1 MVGHDIVEVPEPAM
15 LFGERVHEIP
25 VDGDAVAV
33 RATTPTNPLRPAT
46 VIVEFPAM
54 PTVTL
59 TVAGLAAILKSW
71 TM

>member
-1 MVGHDIVEVPEPAM
+1 VVGQEIVEVPEPAM
-15 LFGERVHEIP
+15 LFGESVHEIP

-46 VIVEFPAM
+46 VIVEFPAI
-54 PTVTL
+54 PTTTL
-59 TVAGLAAILKSW
+59 RVAGLAPIVKSW